1 MQRTFAAFAKLRG
14 ARDGSR
20 RASAG
25 AGETGRRLGEALRLP
40 RRLAA
45 ERLALWLKVRLLLLR
60 PPSWLARQ
68 TPTRQPLHLV
78 PDAWPGRAADGQAIV
93 EGRFH
98 LLGRM
103 LADPEPPFHP
113 PGAEAAWLEALNG
126 FGWLVDLRALGGDQA
141 RRRARDLVA
150 LWIEQESRW
159 TPAAWAPAT
168 VGRRL
173 SAWLGHYEFYAV
185 SAEVPFRQALLASIA
200 RQARLLS
207 RLLPAGLAGGD
218 AIAAIKGLALA
229 GIACEEGGP
238 WLEQAAR
245 LLARELPRQ
254 VLADGGQEERSP
266 ARHLEVLRDLVD
278 LRAAFHTAGSEPPPA
293 LIDAIEQMA
302 PFLRLLLHGDG
313 ALAQFNG
320 GGEADALTAELVL
333 QRASARQRPLL
344 SAPQSGF
351 QRLQAGRLVVI
362 VDAGRPPGPGLD
374 RAAAAGT
381 LSFEVSLGRERLIVN
396 CGAHAGD
403 PAWRQALRAT
413 AAHSTLT
420 LADHNSSEL
429 LPQGGL
435 GRRPDSVTCRRE
447 ERDGALWLDLSHDG
461 YRPRHG
467 VVHHRRL
474 YLDATGDDL
483 RGEERLEGGAGG
495 LPFALR
501 FHLHPQV
508 QATLAQGGGAALLK
522 LPRGGGWRLRAKGV
536 ALSLEPSVYL
546 PAAGP
551 PRRSLQ
557 LVLSGETV
565 EGATQVQW
573 ALQREGRQAK
583 R

>member
-1 MQRTFAAFAKLRG
+1 MQRTFAAFARLRPVRAG
-14 ARDGSR
+14 KRDR
-20 RASAG
+20 TAAEDRPRPAD
-25 AGETGRRLGEALRLP
+25 LLRLP

-45 ERLALWLKVRLLLLR
+45 ERLMLWLKVRLLLLR
-60 PPSWLARQ
+60 APAWLGRQ
-68 TPTRQPLHLV
+68 TPTRQPAHLV

-93 EGRFH
+93 DGRFT
-98 LLGRM
+98 LLGRT

-113 PGAEAAWLEALNG
+113 AGAEAVWLEALNG

-141 RRRARDLVA
+141 RRRARDLVT

-159 TPAAWAPAT
+159 SAVAWAPAT
-168 VGRRL
+168 IGRRL
-173 SAWLGHYEFYAV
+173 SAWLGHYEFYAS
-185 SAEVPFRQALLASIA
+185 SAEVSFRQALLAAIS

-207 RLLPAGLAGGD
+207 RLLPAGLAGAD

-238 WLEQAAR
+238 WLEQASR

-254 VLADGGQEERSP
+254 VLADGGQVERSP
-266 ARHLEVLRDLVD
+266 VRHLEVLRDLVD
-278 LRAAFHTAGSEPPPA
+278 LRSAFHTAGVEAPPA
-293 LIDAIEQMA
+293 LADAIEQMA

-362 VDAGRPPGPGLD
+362 VDAGQPPGPGLD
-374 RAAAAGT
+374 RSACAGT

-413 AAHSTLT
+413 AAHSALT

-429 LPQGGL
+429 LPEGGL
-435 GRRPDSVTCRRE
+435 GRRPESVSCRRE
-447 ERDGALWLDLSHDG
+447 ERDGNLWLDLSHDG
-461 YRPRHG
+461 YRPRQG

-474 YLDATGDDL
+474 FLDGAGDDL
-483 RGEERLEGGAGG
+483 RGEERLEGGAAGQ
-495 LPFALR
+495 PFALR

-522 LPRGGGWRLRAKGV
+522 LPRGGGWRLRAKG
-536 ALSLEPSVYL
+536 AEIGLEPSVYM

-557 LVLSGETV
+557 LVLSGETN
-565 EGATQVQW
+565 GPSTQVQW
-573 ALQREGRQAK
+573 ALQREGRQVK